1 LLSPEGVELRP
12 AQLVVSQEGFFDLLH
27 LRRDLGEPG
36 VDRILLD
43 RVPSV
48 RRREIFSSC
57 LYSRFRYRN
66 FFNGGKNGKNNPCRT
81 ARA

>member
-1 LLSPEGVELRP
+1 MPPEREAFEQQALDQLLLLITDVLRVGDELAP
-12 AQLVVSQEGFFDLLH
+12 ALKAAV
-27 LRRDLGEPG
+27 
-36 VDRILLD
+36 I

-66 FFNGGKNGKNNPCRT
+66 FFNGGKNGKNYPCRT